1 MINLENITED
11 EPYVCFRDLYYNAI
25 TYSQKN
31 IEAAAISTVSI
42 DKKPSSRFVNIKYV
56 NDKFIFFSNYNSQ
69 KGNDLDNNNN
79 ASLLFFW
86 NAINVQIRIEGSV
99 HKTTSV
105 FSDKHFDSRTR
116 EKNITSIISRQS
128 SKVRNY
134 EDLVEKY
141 NLAAKDFSHK
151 EINRPDHWGGYE
163 LDPKSFEFWYGSESR
178 LNKRKKF
185 IKSSN
190 KWNYFYL
197 ES

>member
-105 FSDKHFDSRTR
+105 FSDKHFDVLT
-116 EKNITSIISRQS
+116 
-128 SKVRNY
+128 
-134 EDLVEKY
+134 
-141 NLAAKDFSHK
+141 K
-151 EINRPDHWGGYE
+151 EIEESFKIGEKLANFDTPSDI
-163 LDPKSFEFWYGSESR
+163 LDYQM
-178 LNKRKKF
+178 KK
-185 IKSSN
+185 K
-190 KWNYFYL
+190 KKK
-197 ES
+197 